1 VSARRGQIAFA
12 SSLLCAVC
20 AAGGAV
26 TAFLVAP
33 RAAMAVLA
41 ISACAAFVALVLG
54 FVSLRGDRFAR
65 SLGAIVASLVVLVTI
80 GLAFGA
86 VSVRSFVAAVQ
97 EGQRPQPI
105 EDEAFRFRL
114 TPPTDDTEMFDRERI
129 GALHRR
135 AIAGYRVQGVH
146 EADHADL
153 VVAVFVEPTYGLPL
167 ADAAAL
173 QLPQIAEVNV
183 SWRSALEPTRLDGRE
198 ALRARQQV
206 TDDDGIRWR
215 ELTFLVDRG
224 HLYVLLAQ
232 RYGDAPTGEPWFP
245 RAHSSFTLLGG
256 EIADDESYPSV
267 DARGAGWSLEQGT
280 FHSRAWGVSFEGDPS
295 WELLPSATAS
305 ASWEGAFLEIRR
317 RRPEVIAHL
326 SALPT
331 SGRAEAEVRDDPH
344 WPHHDPAEDAP
355 LALEVAGSRVRF
367 EAVRSETAWPGCGRM
382 GLLEMDGR
390 TLALQVF
397 APTAEAAD
405 AALRELAPRISAA
418 PREATFESWERV
430 GPAHWVRGETVWFE
444 GERVSWSRPDATWRA
459 HVGRLDWIDGDGYAV
474 RELARLEAPS
484 RGLVGR
490 LRWREARTDAERGEP
505 FGAGRLERVSDP
517 QSGLVHV
524 TARWSDHEGEWEL
537 TLRGSASD
545 VAAHDAAV
553 RAALQGLRIDTA
565 PPASGFGEDGAYRDP
580 RLGFTFTSSRPL
592 DGPFDIDGHEAG
604 IWLSLDQEGGTA
616 ALLASPRD
624 GGSAAE
630 QARSL
635 VVAAFPM
642 ARLGP
647 PSPEPA
653 RLGDCA
659 PATAAR
665 QETPMGL
672 GGSLLVHCE
681 AHGVLYVLYAYR
693 GPGGAE
699 VESLGDGLRL
709 Q

>member
-1 VSARRGQIAFA
+1 MSARRGQIAFA

-54 FVSLRGDRFAR
+54 FVSLRGDRFAH
-65 SLGAIVASLVVLVTI
+65 SLGAIVASLVVLVTV

-129 GALHRR
+129 GALHPR
-135 AIAGYRVQGVH
+135 AVAGYRIQGVH

-173 QLPQIAEVNV
+173 QLPEIAEVNV

-280 FHSRAWGVSFEGDPS
+280 FHSRAWGVSFEGDER
-295 WELLPSATAS
+295 WELLPGSTAS
-305 ASWEGAFLEIRR
+305 ATWDGAFLVVRR
-317 RRPEVIAHL
+317 RRPEVIARL
-326 SALPT
+326 AALPT
-331 SGRAEAEVRDDPH
+331 TGRTEAEVRADPH
-344 WPHHDPAEDAP
+344 WAAPAATEAP
-355 LALEVAGSRVRF
+355 PLTLDLAGGRVTF
-367 EAVRSETAWPGCGRM
+367 AAVHEEAAWPHQGRAGWLPM
-382 GLLEMDGR
+382 EGR
-390 TLALQVF
+390 AISLQVF
-397 APTAEAAD
+397 APTLEAAD
-405 AALRELAPRISAA
+405 AALRELTPRVSSG
-418 PREATFESWERV
+418 PRDPSFESWTHV
-430 GPAHWVRGETVWFE
+430 GPEHWVRGDTLWFE
-444 GERVSWSRPDATWRA
+444 GERVSWTRPSSAWRA
-459 HVGRLDWIDGDGYAV
+459 RVTGFEWLGPAGVSV
-474 RELARLEAPS
+474 RELARLEAPAL
-484 RGLVGR
+484 GIVGH
-490 LRWREARTDAERGEP
+490 LRWRAGQSDAVAGEP
-505 FGAGRLERVSDP
+505 FGAGRIMRTPDP
-517 QSGLVHV
+517 PSGLVHV
-524 TARWSDHEGEWEL
+524 SAWWSDGEGEWEID
-537 TLRGSASD
+537 LRGSASD
-545 VAAHDAAV
+545 VATHDAAI

>member
-1 VSARRGQIAFA
+1 MSARRGQIAFA

-65 SLGAIVASLVVLVTI
+65 SLGAIVASLVVLVTV

-114 TPPTDDTEMFDRERI
+114 TPPTDDTEMFDRERA
-129 GALHRR
+129 GRLHPR
-135 AIAGYRVQGVH
+135 AVAGYRVHGEH
-146 EADHADL
+146 EADDPDL
-153 VVAVFVEPTYGLPL
+153 AVVVFVEPTYGLPL
-167 ADAAAL
+167 DKAAAL
-173 QLPQIAEVNV
+173 HLPQIAGVDV
-183 SWRSALEPTRLDGRE
+183 DWAPALRPTRLGDRD
-198 ALRARQQV
+198 ALQV
-206 TDDDGIRWR
+206 RVRD
-215 ELTFLVDRG
+215 ELTHLPREITLVVARE
-224 HLYVLLAQ
+224 HLYAVRAE
-232 RYGDAPTGEPWFP
+232 RRGDAPTDEPWFP
-245 RAHSSFTLLGG
+245 TALASFALLGG
-256 EIADDESYPSV
+256 ELADEASYPAV
-267 DARGAGWSLEQGT
+267 DGRGAGWVLEGGT
-280 FHSRAWGVSFEGDPS
+280 FHSLAWGVSFEGDPS